1 MNAKEKRFK
10 DKICKHIFFQKRIDE
25 LKISNKYTG
34 YYLIIEIIAEII
46 NKSRVTS
53 FSREIYPVVAK
64 HFNINDCTIERN
76 IRNLMQK
83 GCCEI
88 ETEKIGL
95 NNRDVIRNLTCR
107 KFIYLIKDYIAQQ
120 IF

>member
-1 MNAKEKRFK
+1 MNTKEKRFN
-10 DKICKHIFFQKRIDE
+10 DKICKHIFFKKKIDE

-46 NKSRVTS
+46 NKKRITS

-64 HFNINDCTIERN
+64 RFNINDCTIERN

-88 ETEKIGL
+88 TNEKIGI
-95 NNRDVIRNLTCR
+95 NNKDVIQHLTCR

>member
-1 MNAKEKRFK
+1 MNTKEKRFK
-10 DKICKHIFFQKRIDE
+10 DKISKHIFFKKKMDE

-34 YYLIIEIIAEII
+34 YYLLIEIIAEII
-46 NKSRVTS
+46 NKRKTVS

-64 HFNINDCTIERN
+64 RFNINDFTIERN

-83 GCCEI
+83 GCFEI
-88 ETEKIGL
+88 KTDKIGIDNIDEL
-95 NNRDVIRNLTCR
+95 GNITCR
-107 KFIYLIKDYIAQQ
+107 KFVFLIKDYIAQQ